1 MLVIVVTMTSL
12 KVSST
17 VTVEN
22 EDGIG
27 IEYEFFDDGVSVYDI
42 SSLPSSIAEDDFFTL
57 NIPESIIVDGKTYA
71 VTRINWRRNSTLTF
85 RIRVS
90 KLYIPQ
96 SIKIISSGFSDY
108 LKTVIFENISG
119 ISYRS
124 SYIFSNSHLEN
135 VIIKHINDDNRFGT
149 AYTGYISDIFSEN
162 SYKHAI
168 LYVPVGTWS
177 DFAYT
182 NNKIPGWSNFI
193 HIREMTMETEGLSEA
208 KAYTM
213 LDTKT
218 FSYLVYDVINN
229 SITSR
234 GGHSNL
240 DESSPNNSWQIIKNG
255 NSVSLYNIGAKRF
268 IAISSNGEMSLS
280 TVPIVLPMTNT
291 SNGIVIGNTQYGFV
305 LNENVSIDQNVTSIE
320 QQPFETAIINH
331 YYNLNGQET
340 SQPHKGINI
349 MKMSNGKTK
358 KVLVK

>member
-27 IEYEFFDDGVSVYDI
+27 IEYYIYDTGEAYMYDI
-42 SSLPSSIAEDDFFTL
+42 TSLPSSIAEDDYFTL
-57 NIPESIIVDGKTYA
+57 NIPESIIVDGKTFA
-71 VTRINWRRNSTLTF
+71 VTRIDLNQKNVSPLVS
-85 RIRVS
+85 RIS
-90 KLYIPQ
+90 KLYIPK
-96 SIKIISSGFSDY
+96 SIKEIRGYFQTNLQS
-108 LKTVIFENISG
+108 VIFENISG
-119 ISYRS
+119 IEYSGLGFSYCR
-124 SYIFSNSHLEN
+124 LEN
-135 VIIKHINDDNRFGT
+135 VIVKHISYDYRNQFGR
-149 AYTGYISDIFSEN
+149 SLSSQNIFREN
-162 SYKHAI
+162 TYKHAI

-177 DFAYT
+177 DFAYAE
-182 NNKIPGWSNFI
+182 NKIPGWSNFI